1 MTIDVPVGTPDPTEI
16 PQGDATETPE
26 VVEPGKDAETEQKAE
41 KTEAEILR
49 EELARKERQ
58 MQRRIDRLTKKL
70 HEASYQQPTRTQPEP
85 VADDADQPRYTEE
98 EIQRKADE
106 RAREI
111 LETERITQRANDI
124 AANGEKEYS
133 DFGDK
138 VRAVMSE
145 VQLFD
150 QRGRM
155 TPLMEIIAEADKPH
169 ALLHYLGSNPDVVD
183 ELADL
188 PLAKQA
194 RRLALIEADLAKPKE
209 PPAKQVSKAPKP
221 IEPVKPAGRAS
232 DEPPIEDTK
241 AWIEWSN
248 RQDALK
254 RSRR

>member
-1 MTIDVPVGTPDPTEI
+1 MTIDVPVGTTEPTEI
-16 PQGDATETPE
+16 QTVVATESPE
-26 VVEPGKDAETEQKAE
+26 VVEPGKDAEAEQKAE

-49 EELARKERQ
+49 EEKARIERQ
-58 MQRRIDRLTKKL
+58 MQRRIDKLTKKL
-70 HEASYQQPTRTQPEP
+70 NEVSYQQPVQQQ
-85 VADDADQPRYTEE
+85 AQQQGQDADEPRYTEQE
-98 EIQRKADE
+98 VQRKAAE
-106 RAREI
+106 M
-111 LETERITQRANDI
+111 LEVRTIAQRANDI
-124 AANGEKEYS
+124 AASGEKEFA

-145 VQLFD
+145 VELFD

-169 ALLHYLGSNPDVVD
+169 AVLHYLGSNPEVAE
-183 ELADL
+183 ELAAL

-194 RRLALIEADLAKPKE
+194 RRLTQIEAELAKPKE